1 MQQLFAVK
9 TALYLV
15 ALASLAALAL
25 AFIGQYGFELQPCVL
40 CIYQR
45 WPFAIAAALCLV
57 ALTPWAR
64 PLAAWLLLL
73 SALVLAVNAGIA
85 VYHVGVE
92 QYWWVGSEA
101 CVGPKAGAG
110 TVQTL
115 AELRAQ
121 IMATPITRCDEV
133 AFSLFGV
140 SMAGYNVLFSA
151 GLACYAGVAGR
162 LGFGDGFRIK
172 QRQ

>member
-1 MQQLFAVK
+1 MQQLLATK
-9 TALYLV
+9 TALFLV
-15 ALASLAALAL
+15 PLAAVTALAL
-25 AFIGQYGFELQPCVL
+25 AFIGQYGFDLQPCVL

-45 WPFAIAAALCLV
+45 WPFAIATILCLL
-57 ALTPWAR
+57 ALTPWLR
-64 PLAAWLLLL
+64 PAAPWLLGFA
-73 SALVLAVNAGIA
+73 ALVLAVNAGIA

-92 QYWWVGSEA
+92 QYWWIGSEA
-101 CVGPKAGAG
+101 CVGPRSGAG
-110 TVQTL
+110 KAQTL

-151 GLACYAGVAGR
+151 GLALYSGLAAR
-162 LGFGDGFRIK
+162 IGFRNRH
-172 QRQ
+172 RQ

>member
-1 MQQLFAVK
+1 MQQLFAAK
-9 TALYLV
+9 TGLFIV
-15 ALASLAALAL
+15 PLASLAALAL
-25 AFIGQYGFELQPCVL
+25 AFISQYVFELQPCVL

-57 ALTPWAR
+57 ALTPSAR
-64 PLAAWLLLL
+64 PSAPWLLLL

-92 QYWWVGSEA
+92 QYWWIGTEG
-101 CVGPKAGAG
+101 CVGKTG
-110 TVQTL
+110 TAQTL

-133 AFSLFGV
+133 AFSLFGI
-140 SMAGYNVLFSA
+140 SMAGYNIAFSTGLAWYA
-151 GLACYAGVAGR
+151 GLASKICFGV
-162 LGFGDGFRIK
+162 GFRIK
-172 QRQ
+172 HRQ

>member
-1 MQQLFAVK
+1 MQQLFATK
-9 TALYLV
+9 TALFLV
-15 ALASLAALAL
+15 PLAAVTALAL

-45 WPFAIAAALCLV
+45 WPFAIVTVLCLA
-57 ALTPWAR
+57 ALTPWLR
-64 PLAAWLLLL
+64 PAAYWILGLA
-73 SALVLAVNAGIA
+73 ALVLAINAGIA

-92 QYWWVGSEA
+92 QYWWIGSEA
-101 CVGPKAGAG
+101 CVGKTG
-110 TVQTL
+110 TAQTL

-151 GLACYAGVAGR
+151 GLAFYAGLAAGI
-162 LGFGDGFRIK
+162 GFRNLHK
-172 QRQ
+172 Q